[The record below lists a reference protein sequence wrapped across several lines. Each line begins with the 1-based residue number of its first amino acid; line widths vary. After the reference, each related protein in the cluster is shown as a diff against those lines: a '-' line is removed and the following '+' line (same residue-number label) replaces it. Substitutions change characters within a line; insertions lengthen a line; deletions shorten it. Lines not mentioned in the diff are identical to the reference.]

1 MTSSQPEVLHTL
13 AEPVRTRLRS
23 SQILT
28 SLPQVVSELVQ
39 NALDASASH
48 IDVGVDCQEW
58 ECWVK
63 DDGHGISKSGLELLS
78 KSYETGRYN
87 TSKAYNLSSLDDVCT
102 FGFRGEALSSAAD
115 VSCLEI
121 SSRTTLSQQT
131 WSIITKNGQCLF
143 NGPAARWRMERPGTV
158 VYLRDVF
165 HNLPI
170 RRNSHPRPSKTM
182 ELVCRDIETLA
193 LVFPRVSF
201 TLSAIRRPSDVAL
214 SDRILNIPKTS
225 TILSAFRHINGRSL
239 ADEVD
244 EISMSSGAM
253 KLEGFISLRG
263 ALTKAHQ
270 YIYINRHPLSPS
282 HHLHRNINHAFTYSS
297 FSRRVRAQCS
307 RRSPHKLDRK
317 PIYALSLTIPP
328 KDIDNCL
335 EPGKSLIHVSNENDV
350 MAFVDSAT
358 NEFLRRHRFLSTENM
373 STPQKRRKI
382 ISPDS
387 SWDGASV
394 TVSRQLSSSVAEVP
408 SNASLMVRGAGNLSS
423 SHFDPMNETWKDPN
437 PMSIA
442 ETITRHPCPRTLL
455 SREGEDEDASHAIVK
470 LSRISL
476 TAGTSTDDKGEA
488 PLWIVDALKDNSAYF
503 VEEQP
508 IPSIPRQQLQ
518 TDFPSEYVMDEAYAT
533 RPRRLFDDSFSTLNE
548 TSTWSL
554 HRGDISRMKVIS
566 QLDRKFIV
574 CVVDAISESTE
585 KSQTPDCAERML
597 VLVDQHAASERV
609 RVEGYLKDLCHHFLG
624 AGRDGGQSTFRVK
637 LEPPRPVLL
646 SRREA
651 STLRGSTLIL
661 GRWGF
666 GLSWPE
672 TEDRDQ
678 NTDQEVYEQVLVHS
692 VPQVVSEKL
701 LTGDELRNFL
711 REHTEQSGADD
722 VLPAFGSEGQET
734 DQDSPTWHKA
744 LRWCPKGLLDL
755 VNSRACRG
763 AIMFNDI
770 LSIDQCERLMSQ
782 LAETAFPF
790 QCAHGRPSLVALT
803 GTSGSVPRRDGR
815 GREIDWAGGG
825 SLLGL

>member
-1 MTSSQPEVLHTL
+1 MGQLPVGEWSAQERSYIFETS
-13 AEPVRTRLRS
+13 
-23 SQILT
+23 
-28 SLPQVVSELVQ
+28 
-39 NALDASASH
+39 
-48 IDVGVDCQEW
+48 
-58 ECWVK
+58 
-63 DDGHGISKSGLELLS
+63 
-78 KSYETGRYN
+78 
-87 TSKAYNLSSLDDVCT
+87 
-102 FGFRGEALSSAAD
+102 F
-115 VSCLEI
+115 
-121 SSRTTLSQQT
+121 
-131 WSIITKNGQCLF
+131 IT
-143 NGPAARWRMERPGTV
+143 
-158 VYLRDVF
+158 
-165 HNLPI
+165 
-170 RRNSHPRPSKTM
+170 TM

-214 SDRILNIPKTS
+214 SDRVLNIPKTS

-244 EISMSSGAM
+244 EISVSSGAM

-263 ALTKAHQ
+263 ALTKVMWSASGRPFELTISQ
-270 YIYINRHPLSPS
+270 V
-282 HHLHRNINHAFTYSS
+282 SS
-297 FSRRVRAQCS
+297 TDATDHSRQRS

-328 KDIDNCL
+328 KDIDNSL
-335 EPGKSLIHVSNENDV
+335 EPGTSLIHVSNENDV
-350 MAFVDSAT
+350 MTFVDSAT
-358 NEFLRRHRFLSTENM
+358 NAFLRRHRFLSTEGM

-387 SWDGASV
+387 SWDRASV

-408 SNASLMVRGAGNLSS
+408 SSASLMDNGSDGS
-423 SHFDPMNETWKDPN
+423 DEMNETWRDPN
-437 PMSIA
+437 PI
-442 ETITRHPCPRTLL
+442 RTTPLIL
-455 SREGEDEDASHAIVK
+455 SRSDQYLPFPGNSSK
-470 LSRISL
+470 PISL
-476 TAGTSTDDKGEA
+476 
-488 PLWIVDALKDNSAYF
+488 PN
-503 VEEQP
+503 
-508 IPSIPRQQLQ
+508 
-518 TDFPSEYVMDEAYAT
+518 YVTDEAYAT
-533 RPRRLFDDSFSTLNE
+533 RPRRLFGGSFSTLDE

-554 HRGDISRMKVIS
+554 QRGDISRMKVIS

-574 CVVDAISESTE
+574 CVVDAISESHE
-585 KSQTPDCAERML
+585 KSQTPDCAKRML

-609 RVEGYLKDLCHHFLG
+609 RVEGYLKDLCHHFLD

-651 STLRGSTLIL
+651 PILRSSTLIL

-711 REHTEQSGADD
+711 REHTEQSGTDD
-722 VLPAFGSEGQET
+722 VLPALGSEGQET
-734 DQDSPTWHKA
+734 DQDSPHMAQGTS
-744 LRWCPKGLLDL
+744 L
-755 VNSRACRG
+755 VSQGFTRSRQLEGMPRFRSIIC
-763 AIMFNDI
+763 AIMFNDV

>member
-1 MTSSQPEVLHTL
+1 MFAHLDSEVKLCH
-13 AEPVRTRLRS
+13 
-23 SQILT
+23 Q
-28 SLPQVVSELVQ
+28 
-39 NALDASASH
+39 
-48 IDVGVDCQEW
+48 
-58 ECWVK
+58 
-63 DDGHGISKSGLELLS
+63 
-78 KSYETGRYN
+78 
-87 TSKAYNLSSLDDVCT
+87 
-102 FGFRGEALSSAAD
+102 AAD

-131 WSIITKNGQCLF
+131 WSIITE
-143 NGPAARWRMERPGTV
+143 AARWRMERPGTV

-170 RRNSHPRPSKTM
+170 RRNSHPRQSKTM

-201 TLSAIRRPSDVAL
+201 TLSAIRRPSEVTL
-214 SDRILNIPKTS
+214 TDRVLNIPKTS
-225 TILSAFRHINGRSL
+225 SILSAFRHINGRSL

-270 YIYINRHPLSPS
+270 YIYINRHPLFPS
-282 HHLHRNINHAFTYSS
+282 HHLHRSINHAFTYSS
-297 FSRRVRAQCS
+297 FSRRVSSTDATDHFRQRS
-307 RRSPHKLDRK
+307 RRSPHKHDRK

-335 EPGKSLIHVSNENDV
+335 EPGKSSIHVSNENDV
-350 MAFVDSAT
+350 MTFVDSAV
-358 NEFLRRHRFLSTENM
+358 NAFLRRHRFLSTEGM
-373 STPQKRRKI
+373 ATPQKRRKI

-387 SWDGASV
+387 SWDGTNV
-394 TVSRQLSSSVAEVP
+394 PVSRQLSSSVPEVP
-408 SNASLMVRGAGNLSS
+408 SNPSLMARGARNLTS
-423 SHFDPMNETWKDPN
+423 SHFNPDNGGDEMNETRKDPN
-437 PMSIA
+437 PTFIA
-442 ETITRHPCPRTLL
+442 ETSTRHSYPHTLL
-455 SREGEDEDASHAIVK
+455 SREEGEDGDASQAVMK

-476 TAGTSTDDKGEA
+476 TAATSTDDKGEA

-508 IPSIPRQQLQ
+508 IPSVPRQQLQ
-518 TDFPSEYVMDEAYAT
+518 TNFPSEYVTDETYVT
-533 RPRRLFDDSFSTLNE
+533 RPRLFDGSLSIMDE

-554 HRGDISRMKVIS
+554 QRGDISRLKVIS

-574 CVVDAISESTE
+574 CIVDAISESSE
-585 KSQTPDCAERML
+585 RCQTSDCAKRVL
-597 VLVDQHAASERV
+597 VLIDQHAASERI
-609 RVEGYLKDLCHHFLG
+609 RVEGYLRDLCHHFLD
-624 AGRDGGQSTFRVK
+624 AGRAGNQNTFRIK

-651 STLRGSTLIL
+651 STLRSSTLIL
-661 GRWGF
+661 GRWGLD
-666 GLSWPE
+666 LSWPE
-672 TEDRDQ
+672 NENRDR

-692 VPQVVSEKL
+692 VPQVVGEKL

-711 REHTEQSGADD
+711 REHTEQSGTDD
-722 VLPAFGSEGQET
+722 VLPALGPEGQKI

-744 LRWCPKGLLDL
+744 LRWCPKGLLEL

-763 AIMFNDI
+763 AIMFNDA
-770 LSIDQCERLMSQ
+770 LSIDQCERLVSQ
-782 LAETAFPF
+782 LAETVFPF

-803 GTSGSVPRRDGR
+803 GTSGSVPRRDER
-815 GREIDWAGGG
+815 GREIDWAESG
-825 SLLGL
+825 SLLGLGSKKRSITGLLRRPQPPSCRLSTGRFAATVRGFVVSMWHR